1 MQIYKFGK
9 CYLNTAARRVV
20 RNGEYLNLTPKTFDV
35 LQLLVE
41 NYGAIVTKDEFF
53 GKVWKDSFVEE
64 GNLAVYISKLRGLL
78 GETKNVSFIE
88 TAHGSGYRFIL
99 SVKSVSEDKWK
110 NHLPNKNHQRDT
122 KNNDKKSQKSQ
133 KLKETQIFF
142 VNPVPFGSENNLKIL
157 YQTKVK
163 CN

>member
-9 CYLNTAARRVV
+9 YYLNTAARRVIK
-20 RNGEYLNLTPKTFDV
+20 NGKYLELTPKTFDV

-41 NYGAIVTKDEFF
+41 NYGAIVTKDEFL
-53 GKVWKDSFVEE
+53 GKVWNGSFVEE
-64 GNLAVYISKLRGLL
+64 GNLAVHISKLRGLL
-78 GETKNVSFIE
+78 DETKNASFIE

-110 NHLPNKNHQRDT
+110 NHLPNKNHQGET
-122 KNNDKKSQKSQ
+122 KNNHKKAQNAQ

-142 VNPVPFGSENNLKIL
+142 VNSVPFCGKNNPQIL
-157 YQTKVK
+157 YRTEMK
-163 CN
+163 